1 MIGLLLQKN
10 FMQKFCKRA
19 QKELAPILPS
29 ADKFYAKIT
38 ISFVNNKHINEKNLP
53 KDFQRISLRKH
64 QQQNQR
70 GVSLF
75 ETRLLTSEKHI
86 FKS

>member
-38 ISFVNNKHINEKNLP
+38 ISFVTTSIFTKKILP
-53 KDFQRISLRKH
+53 KDFQ
-64 QQQNQR
+64 
-70 GVSLF
+70 GF
-75 ETRLLTSEKHI
+75 P
-86 FKS
+86 